1 LKARRPS
8 HPEPAHRAA
17 AGRRPPAPPLWVLVL
32 VAALLLIAYRLHEVL
47 VPFALSLALGFLLNP
62 LVNYLEVRG
71 LRRSFIIVLLYCG
84 VFAALMIAANLFF
97 PAVSAELDLL
107 QAKVPGYY
115 EKAHA
120 MLQTFQEGLLRRL
133 PLLHSESFPNGGGL
147 KLYQP
152 VLEQLPKVPA
162 YVLSLVPLFSLL
174 FLVPFITFFVL
185 LDAPGLLH
193 RSIQLCPSRYVEQA
207 LHVFSEVETSLG
219 NYIRGLLILM
229 LAISVVSYFG
239 LLLLGVNY
247 ALAIATLS
255 GVASV
260 IPYGGAVLGIVVG
273 ALVAF
278 FQYNNIWVPLQV
290 AALFIGI
297 RLADEA
303 LLQPFIAKHSMHLHP
318 MVFLLALLVGG
329 KLFGFVG
336 LLFAVPAACVVKAL
350 VIVAWDWYASET
362 QTVPR
367 ASVAGARLPYV

>member
-1 LKARRPS
+1 MA
-8 HPEPAHRAA
+8 
-17 AGRRPPAPPLWVLVL
+17 V
-32 VAALLLIAYRLHEVL
+32 VAALLLVAYRLHEVL
-47 VPFALSLALGFLLNP
+47 VPFALSLALAFLLNP
-62 LVNYLEVRG
+62 LVNYFEVRG
-71 LRRSFIIVLLYCG
+71 LRRSHIIVLLYLV
-84 VFAALMIAANLFF
+84 VFLALMAAANILF

-115 EKAHA
+115 QKMHEI
-120 MLQTFQEGLLRRL
+120 LGTFQEGVLKRL
-133 PLLHSESFPNGGGL
+133 PLIPAEKLSGGGSL

-152 VLEQLPKVPA
+152 VLEQLPKVPS

-185 LDAPGLLH
+185 LDAPAVLQ
-193 RSIQLCPSRYVEQA
+193 RFIQLCPSRHVEQA
-207 LHVFSEVETSLG
+207 LHIFSEVESSLG

-229 LAISVVSYFG
+229 LAISVASYFG
-239 LLLLGVNY
+239 LVILGVNY

-260 IPYGGAVLGIVVG
+260 IPYGGAVLGVVVG

-318 MVFLLALLVGG
+318 MLFLLALLVGG

-336 LLFAVPAACVVKAL
+336 LLFAVPAACVIKAL
-350 VIVAWDWYASET
+350 VVVAWDWYTSET
-362 QTVPR
+362 QTAPR
-367 ASVAGARLPYV
+367 EAVAGARLPYV